1 MIFIPAIKR
10 TMMDVK
16 VAFISRIIVGI
27 VNKSLSREKVCI
39 YCITIYAI
47 ETPIVRID
55 KFNIS
60 LYYRHQQLLIFY
72 FKITTLKL

>member
-39 YCITIYAI
+39 YCIKTYAI

-60 LYYRHQQLLIFY
+60 LYNRHQQQLIFY
-72 FKITTLKL
+72 YKITTLKL

>member
-27 VNKSLSREKVCI
+27 VNKSLSREKVV
-39 YCITIYAI
+39 YTAL
-47 ETPIVRID
+47 
-55 KFNIS
+55 KFM
-60 LYYRHQQLLIFY
+60 L
-72 FKITTLKL
+72 